1 LPVTEVGET
10 RNHIKRGLPAQRR
23 LLAEDLWVIRECALA
38 GCVLVGLPQLLIRS
52 DLEEGRLVRVL
63 PDWTLQEQKL
73 HVIYP
78 SRQGLTLAAR
88 ALIDFIVDHVRTGLR
103 NLQDGRLE
111 VQTGPSATRQRSS
124 R

>member
-1 LPVTEVGET
+1 
-10 RNHIKRGLPAQRR
+10 
-23 LLAEDLWVIRECALA
+23 
-38 GCVLVGLPQLLIRS
+38 
-52 DLEEGRLVRVL
+52 VRVL
-63 PDWTLQEQKL
+63 PEWTLQEQKL